1 MFVSDVVLLD
11 NIFSVL
17 VIVVTVDTVVVLVA
31 TLSVVVIIKFDLL
44 CVGKK
49 RTFLTFAFLRFC
61 VFCVSFTGPLSIFRG
76 RTSDGEGTRRG

>member
-17 VIVVTVDTVVVLVA
+17 IIVVTVDIVVVLVA

-49 RTFLTFAFLRFC
+49 RTFLT
-61 VFCVSFTGPLSIFRG
+61 
-76 RTSDGEGTRRG
+76 